1 MDYQKLIEQSKQTGF
16 SDLEIYAARFVGT
29 SISVFNGEVDKNQV
43 SDTKSISIRGIYNG
57 KMSYLSVENDREDFD
72 YILKTL
78 KDNALSLTTTEE
90 FAIFPGS
97 ASYPAIK
104 KAPGGFSEVP
114 MEQKVAMAKNLEK
127 ELRAIDPRIVF
138 VPYCHYH
145 EGKDSV
151 EIVNSLGL
159 NVKKTNEYGY
169 LMVQAIAKENED
181 TQSGF
186 EIQIALKYDEL
197 DAKLAAQKAAE
208 KVLAKLNAASVDSK
222 VYPVIFDR
230 EPMADLLEVF
240 SSFFSGEAAVKK
252 LTPLLGKEGQKI
264 VSSKISIID
273 DPLYEGSI
281 STQPFD
287 DEGVACYQ
295 KAVIKD
301 GVFQTMLHNLKTAK
315 HFKTQTTGNGFKPSV
330 SASVGVSGVN
340 LYIAPGTKTRE
351 ELISETQEG
360 LLITEVAGL
369 HAGANDIT
377 GDFSAQS
384 SGFLILDGKIARPVN
399 LIVVSG
405 NFIKMMN
412 DVDTVGNDLKIFHT
426 GIGAPS
432 IKFNGLPVSGK

>member
-222 VYPVIFDR
+222 VSPVIFDR

-240 SSFFSGEAAVKK
+240 PSFFSGEAAVKK

-287 DEGVACYQ
+287 DEGVAC
-295 KAVIKD
+295 
-301 GVFQTMLHNLKTAK
+301 
-315 HFKTQTTGNGFKPSV
+315 
-330 SASVGVSGVN
+330 
-340 LYIAPGTKTRE
+340 
-351 ELISETQEG
+351 
-360 LLITEVAGL
+360 
-369 HAGANDIT
+369 
-377 GDFSAQS
+377 
-384 SGFLILDGKIARPVN
+384 
-399 LIVVSG
+399 
-405 NFIKMMN
+405 
-412 DVDTVGNDLKIFHT
+412 
-426 GIGAPS
+426 
-432 IKFNGLPVSGK
+432 